1 MDHSNPSPPKFL
13 LRFFRWYCHPDMAE
27 ELEGDLIER
36 FEIRVS
42 KKGHKKARQLFIRD
56 VFQLFR
62 PGIVR
67 PLTGSQKLNSFG
79 MLKNNLIV
87 AKRQLLRHKMYS
99 SIKIGGFALGV
110 AVCLLISLFIR
121 DELSYDQHVP
131 EHETLYR
138 IVKEYDE
145 VGGINKYTWFQ
156 APFAR
161 TMMADYPEVTLAGRT
176 MESENMGAGYNNLR
190 KEGEATNHYEDGFI
204 FADQQILDMFQFPM
218 VYGNLKDALAEP
230 FTMVLT
236 RKKAEKLYP
245 GENPIGKT
253 VFINDNTAVPYKIG
267 GVMEDLPENSFF
279 DFNYIWSL
287 TDWEFW
293 NGEQTNWRAQNY
305 QLFAKLKPGTDVA
318 AFTDRIQEMST
329 KYLLPPLKN
338 SGMVN
343 AAEFINS
350 LTISMQP
357 VADIHLRSADVTD
370 VYEKSD
376 IKYIWIFGIVAMSIL
391 ALACI
396 NFVNLSTAK
405 SANRAKEVGLRKTIG
420 SVRSQLIGQFL
431 TESIVYS
438 LLSFVLAIGLA
449 YLLLPYFNQLAGKE
463 LVLPWT
469 SLWFIPTLLGAA
481 VLIGTFAG
489 IYPAFYLSSF
499 KPSSVLKGN
508 LSLGSKRSGLRNSL
522 VVIQFTASII
532 LITGTFV
539 VYQQMDFIL
548 NTKTGFDKD
557 QVVLLKNTLTLRD
570 KGDAF
575 KAELQQIPEVQSTT
589 ISGYLPVTGTLRDGD
604 AWWIASRTK
613 EDPSISA
620 QIWNVDEDYFE
631 TLGIQLAMGR
641 NFDKKLATENFS
653 VLINQTMAKQL
664 GIADDPLG
672 QEITSSPS
680 NNFRYKVIGVVEDF
694 NYDLLTEKVKPVAM
708 RLGNS
713 PSMTAIK
720 VNGQNM
726 VSTLTAIEKAWDTVA
741 PNQPFVYEFMD
752 QRFATMYA
760 GVQRIRNIL
769 TFFATLAV
777 LIACLGLFGLS
788 VFMAEQRKKEI
799 SVRLV
804 LGAKVR
810 QIVSML
816 GINFI
821 KPIVLALIVA
831 SPVAWY
837 IMREWLN
844 GFEYKTDLSISLF
857 ITAGASA
864 LLIALITISFQSLK
878 AAFSSPVDGLRDE

>member
-1 MDHSNPSPPKFL
+1 MIEDI
-13 LRFFRWYCHPDMAE
+13 
-27 ELEGDLIER
+27 EGDLIER
-36 FEIRVS
+36 FEIRIS
-42 KKGHKKARQLFIRD
+42 KKGHKKARQLFIQD

-62 PGIVR
+62 PGIIR
-67 PLTGSQKLNSFG
+67 PVTGSKKLNSYG
-79 MLKNNLIV
+79 MLKNNLVV

-99 SIKIGGFALGV
+99 TIKVGGFALGV

-138 IVKEYDE
+138 VVKEYDE
-145 VGGINKYTWFQ
+145 IGGISKYTWFQ
-156 APFAR
+156 SPFAR

-176 MESENMGAGYNNLR
+176 MESENLGAGYNNIR
-190 KEGEATNHYEDGFI
+190 KEGEAENHYEDGFI
-204 FADQQILDMFQFPM
+204 FADQEILDMFQFPM
-218 VYGNLKDALAEP
+218 VYGNLKEALAEP
-230 FTMVLT
+230 FTMVIA

-253 VFINDNTAVPYKIG
+253 VFINDNTKVPYTIS

-293 NGEQTNWRAQNY
+293 NGEQTNWQAQNY
-305 QLFAKLKPGTDVA
+305 QLFAKLQPGTDVE
-318 AFTDRIQEMST
+318 AFTARIQEMST

-338 SGMVN
+338 NGMVN

-350 LTISMQP
+350 LSISLQP

-370 VYEKSD
+370 VYEKSH
-376 IKYIWIFGIVAMSIL
+376 IKYIWIFGVIAAFIL
-391 ALACI
+391 GLACI
-396 NFVNLSTAK
+396 NFINLSTAK

-420 SVRSQLIGQFL
+420 SVRSQLISQFL

-449 YLLLPYFNQLAGKE
+449 YLLLPYFNQLAGKD
-463 LVLPWT
+463 LFLPWT
-469 SLWFIPTLLGAA
+469 SLWFIPSLLGSAI
-481 VLIGTFAG
+481 LIGTFAG

-499 KPSSVLKGN
+499 KPSSVLKGD
-508 LSLGSKRSGLRNSL
+508 LSLGTKRSGLRNSL
-522 VVIQFTASII
+522 VVFQFTASII
-532 LITGTFV
+532 LIIGTFV
-539 VYQQMDFIL
+539 VYQQMEFIL

-557 QVVLLKNTLTLRD
+557 QVVLLKNTRTLRD
-570 KGDAF
+570 KADAF
-575 KAELQQIPEVQSTT
+575 KTELQKVPEVQSAT

-620 QIWNVDEDYFE
+620 QIWNVDEDYFQ
-631 TLGIQLAMGR
+631 TLGIQLATGR
-641 NFDKKLATENFS
+641 NFEKERATENFS
-653 VLINQTMAKQL
+653 IVINQTMAKQL
-664 GIADDPLG
+664 GIVDDPLG
-672 QEITSSPS
+672 QEITSSP
-680 NNFRYKVIGVVEDF
+680 NNEFRYKVIGVVEDF

-708 RLGNS
+708 RLGNA
-713 PSMTAIK
+713 PTMTAIK

-726 VSTLTAIEKAWDTVA
+726 TGTLVAIEKAWDTVA

-760 GVQRIRNIL
+760 GVERIRNIL
-769 TFFATLAV
+769 TSFAALAV
-777 LIACLGLFGLS
+777 IIACLGLFGLS
-788 VFMAEQRKKEI
+788 VFMVEQRNKEI

-804 LGAKVR
+804 LGAKVS
-810 QIVSML
+810 QIVGML
-816 GINFI
+816 SINFM
-821 KPIVLALIVA
+821 KPIVLALVLA
-831 SPVAWY
+831 APLAWY

-844 GFEYKTDLSISLF
+844 DFEYKTDMSINLF
-857 ITAGASA
+857 VIAGASA
-864 LLIALITISFQSLK
+864 LLIAFVTISFQSLK
-878 AAFSSPVDGLRDE
+878 AAFSSPINGLRDQ